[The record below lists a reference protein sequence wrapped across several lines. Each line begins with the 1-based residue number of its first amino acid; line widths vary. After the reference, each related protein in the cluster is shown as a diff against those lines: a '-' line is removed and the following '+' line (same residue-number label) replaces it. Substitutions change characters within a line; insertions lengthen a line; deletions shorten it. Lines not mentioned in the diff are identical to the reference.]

1 MKVFTLILIIT
12 VSYEANALAYTA
24 GAAGATYGGMA
35 SGPVVSGNAGG
46 RSQTLMFR
54 TSSQT
59 SDGRSPA
66 STQTRDTTSN
76 PSDPNGRKHGIR
88 TFLSH

>member
-1 MKVFTLILIIT
+1 MKVFTIMLIIT
-12 VSYEANALAYTA
+12 ATYESNALAYSA

-35 SGPVVSGNAGG
+35 SGPTVSGNAGG

-59 SDGRSPA
+59 SGGRSPA
-66 STQTRDTTSN
+66 STQTRDTTVN
-76 PSDPNGRKHGIR
+76 PGGSEGRRHGIR
-88 TFLSH
+88 TFLSR